1 MEPKKLIPIIAMV
14 SVLLMFILMYAGVK
28 QSWLAVFAGGIAIT
42 AVSILGKKK
51 PKQDKDSQEHEGN

>member
-51 PKQDKDSQEHEGN
+51 PEQDKDSQEHEES

>member
-28 QSWLAVFAGGIAIT
+28 QSWLAVFVGGIAIT

-51 PKQDKDSQEHEGN
+51 PEQDKDSQEHEES

>member
-1 MEPKKLIPIIAMV
+1 METKKLIPIIAIV
-14 SVLLMFILMYAGVK
+14 SVLLMFVLMYAGVK

-51 PKQDKDSQEHEGN
+51 PEQDKDPQEHKES

>member
-28 QSWLAVFAGGIAIT
+28 QSWLAVFAGGIAIV

-51 PKQDKDSQEHEGN
+51 PEQDKDSQEHEES

>member
-1 MEPKKLIPIIAMV
+1 MEPRKLIPIIAMV

-28 QSWLAVFAGGIAIT
+28 QSWLAVFVGGISIT

-51 PKQDKDSQEHEGN
+51 PEQDKDSQEHEES